1 MPASNSPIWIIK
13 LTCSLSDPDLIGQCA
28 DKSTCQSGFAQG
40 AKQANLKV
48 SLWWWVGELSL
59 RNVPFWVAPIKC

>member
-40 AKQANLKV
+40 AKQVNLKV
-48 SLWWWVGELSL
+48 SL
-59 RNVPFWVAPIKC
+59 